1 MAEKNLYLNRLLSDP
16 VCFADL
22 VNGVLFGG
30 ERQLDPRDLTLV
42 ADSSGVVYAGPDGV
56 RRTLERHRDVTM
68 RAGDGQRFAVIA
80 LENQAD
86 VHYAMPV
93 RSMLY
98 DALDYVDQVRK
109 ITQDYRERGE
119 KLTGSE
125 LLSGLRKGDRLVP
138 VVTIVLYWG
147 ASDWDGCRSIHEL
160 LGLGYAEVDAG
171 VDAETGA
178 AANSAGSGLSLQN
191 LAKYIP
197 DYQINLVNAADPGE
211 LTRFHTHLQQI
222 FSVIKYNR
230 DKDQLYRY
238 IHENREA
245 LRRMGET
252 ATLALASVIGEQ
264 KRLLK
269 LLEEEGEEEP
279 DMCKAID
286 DLIADGEARGK
297 AIGEARG
304 EARGFERLSTLI
316 SKLLD
321 ENRPDLIRQVTS
333 DKSVREQLFRSYGL

>member
-160 LGLGYAEVDAG
+160 LGFGDAEVDA
-171 VDAETGA
+171 ETEGA
-178 AANSAGSGLSLQN
+178 AGRWPGLQN
-191 LAKYIP
+191 LAKYI
-197 DYQINLVNAADPGE
+197 L
-211 LTRFHTHLQQI
+211 
-222 FSVIKYNR
+222 FSY
-230 DKDQLYRY
+230 L
-238 IHENREA
+238 
-245 LRRMGET
+245 
-252 ATLALASVIGEQ
+252 
-264 KRLLK
+264 
-269 LLEEEGEEEP
+269 
-279 DMCKAID
+279 
-286 DLIADGEARGK
+286 
-297 AIGEARG
+297 
-304 EARGFERLSTLI
+304 
-316 SKLLD
+316 
-321 ENRPDLIRQVTS
+321 
-333 DKSVREQLFRSYGL
+333 

>member
-1 MAEKNLYLNRLLSDP
+1 MAEKNLYINRLLCDP
-16 VCFADL
+16 VYFADL

-30 ERQLDPRDLTLV
+30 RQRLKPSELTPV
-42 ADSSGVVYAGPDGV
+42 ADASGVMYVEPGGV
-56 RRTLERHRDVTM
+56 KRVVERHRDVTM
-68 RAGDGQRFAVIA
+68 KAVNGQSYAVIA

-109 ITQDYRERGE
+109 ITQGYRESGE

-125 LLSGLRKGDRLVP
+125 LLSGLRTGDRLVP

-160 LGLGYAEVDAG
+160 LGFGDAEVDA
-171 VDAETGA
+171 ETEGA
-178 AANSAGSGLSLQN
+178 AGRWPGLQN

-286 DLIADGEARGK
+286 DLISDGEVRGM
-297 AIGEARG
+297 
-304 EARGFERLSTLI
+304 ERLSTLI

>member
-1 MAEKNLYLNRLLSDP
+1 MGD
-16 VCFADL
+16 CFADL

-109 ITQDYRERGE
+109 ITQGYRESGE

-160 LGLGYAEVDAG
+160 LGFGDAEVDAG
-171 VDAETGA
+171 VNAETGA
-178 AANSAGSGLSLQN
+178 AASSAGSGLSLQN

-286 DLIADGEARGK
+286 DLIADGEC
-297 AIGEARG
+297 RG
-304 EARGFERLSTLI
+304 ETRGFERLSTLI

-321 ENRPDLIRQVTS
+321 ENRPDLVRQVTS
-333 DKSVREQLFRSYGL
+333 DEKVREQLFQTYGL

>member
-1 MAEKNLYLNRLLSDP
+1 M
-16 VCFADL
+16 
-22 VNGVLFGG
+22 LFGG

-109 ITQDYRERGE
+109 ITQGYRESGE

-147 ASDWDGCRSIHEL
+147 ASEDVYKRQDNVRLVGGGEHGLDGVVYHIAQADLRL
-160 LGLGYAEVDAG
+160 LLAG
-171 VDAETGA
+171 V
-178 AANSAGSGLSLQN
+178 
-191 LAKYIP
+191 
-197 DYQINLVNAADPGE
+197 
-211 LTRFHTHLQQI
+211 
-222 FSVIKYNR
+222 
-230 DKDQLYRY
+230 
-238 IHENREA
+238 
-245 LRRMGET
+245 
-252 ATLALASVIGEQ
+252 
-264 KRLLK
+264 
-269 LLEEEGEEEP
+269 
-279 DMCKAID
+279 
-286 DLIADGEARGK
+286 
-297 AIGEARG
+297 
-304 EARGFERLSTLI
+304 
-316 SKLLD
+316 
-321 ENRPDLIRQVTS
+321 
-333 DKSVREQLFRSYGL
+333 

>member
-98 DALDYVDQVRK
+98 DALDYADQVRK
-109 ITQDYRERGE
+109 LAQVNRESGE
-119 KLTGSE
+119 KLTGAE
-125 LLSGLRKGDRLVP
+125 LLSGLKKGDRLTP

-147 ASDWDGCRSIHEL
+147 TEPWEGCKSVHQL
-160 LGLGYAEVDAG
+160 LGLEDEG
-171 VDAETGA
+171 VKASVRE
-178 AANSAGSGLSLQN
+178 
-191 LAKYIP
+191 LAQYIP
-197 DYQINLVNAADPGE
+197 DYRINLD
-211 LTRFHTHLQQI
+211 TIRI
-222 FSVIKYNR
+222 DS
-230 DKDQLYRY
+230 
-238 IHENREA
+238 
-245 LRRMGET
+245 
-252 ATLALASVIGEQ
+252 
-264 KRLLK
+264 KRLKQEMPELYQNFLK
-269 LLEEEGEEEP
+269 
-279 DMCKAID
+279 CSQSRRFTIKA
-286 DLIADGEARGK
+286 A
-297 AIGEARG
+297 
-304 EARGFERLSTLI
+304 
-316 SKLLD
+316 
-321 ENRPDLIRQVTS
+321 
-333 DKSVREQLFRSYGL
+333 

>member
-1 MAEKNLYLNRLLSDP
+1 MGD
-16 VCFADL
+16 CFADL

-109 ITQDYRERGE
+109 ITQGYRESGE

-160 LGLGYAEVDAG
+160 LGFGDAEVDA
-171 VDAETGA
+171 ETEGA
-178 AANSAGSGLSLQN
+178 AGRWPGLQN

-286 DLIADGEARGK
+286 DLISDGEVRGM
-297 AIGEARG
+297 
-304 EARGFERLSTLI
+304 ERLSTLI

>member
-68 RAGDGQRFAVIA
+68 RAGDRQRFAVIA

-109 ITQDYRERGE
+109 ITQGYRESGE

-160 LGLGYAEVDAG
+160 LGFGDAEVDA
-171 VDAETGA
+171 ETEGA
-178 AANSAGSGLSLQN
+178 AGRWPGLQN

-304 EARGFERLSTLI
+304 LERLSTLI

>member
-16 VCFADL
+16 VYFADL

-30 ERQLDPRDLTLV
+30 ARQLDPQDLTLV

-80 LENQAD
+80 LENQAE

-109 ITQDYRERGE
+109 ITQGYRESGE
-119 KLTGSE
+119 TLTGAE
-125 LLSGLRKGDRLVP
+125 LLSGLRKEDRLVP

-147 ASDWDGCRSIHEL
+147 TGDWDGCKSIHEL
-160 LGLGYAEVDAG
+160 LGLKEAVKK
-171 VDAETGA
+171 TGA
-178 AANSAGSGLSLQN
+178 EKQAEIGVGPGLQN

-197 DYQINLVNAADPGE
+197 DYQINLVNAADPGN
-211 LTRFHTHLQQI
+211 LTRFQTHLQQI

-238 IHENREA
+238 VHENREA

-252 ATLALASVIGEQ
+252 PTLALLSVIGEQ
-264 KRLLK
+264 KRLMQ
-269 LLEEEGEEEP
+269 LLEKSEKEEP

-286 DLIADGEARGK
+286 DLIADGEKRG
-297 AIGEARG
+297 AA
-304 EARGFERLSTLI
+304 RLSTLI
-316 SKLLD
+316 GKLLD
-321 ENRPDLIRQVTS
+321 ENRTDLVRQVTC
-333 DKSVREQLFRSYGL
+333 DEKVREQLFRLYGL